1 MKPYLVC
8 FDTETTGLDVQRDW
22 IIQLSLVKVDA
33 HTFEAVGAYDWYI
46 KPSGAYTIAPEA
58 QAVHHITREVL
69 EREGVAL
76 KDIYPQMMAFLQDCD
91 ILSYNGN
98 GFDARILYYN
108 LQREGLT
115 IDYDAYRFYDAYLIE
130 MARTSRCLTDVYRR
144 YYGREFDDAHNS
156 LADVRATIAVF
167 KAQQEFVDIVA
178 ISQVTPGP
186 IGINCAT
193 YVGYTATGS
202 VWGSLLTTFAIILPS
217 LIIMLAICRLYFFLS
232 TRFRT
237 NPYFQNTLRMLRFA
251 VIGLIAAAALL
262 LITPDSFIDWK
273 SWLFF
278 AVVFILTILPE
289 LTKGI
294 KNKGVQQLLSSLSHP
309 ILLIILAGIAGY
321 VVYN

>member
-33 HTFEAVGAYDWYI
+33 RTFEEVGACDWYI

-108 LQREGLT
+108 LQREGLS

-130 MARTSRCLTDVYRR
+130 MARTSRRLTDVYRR
-144 YYGREFDDAHNS
+144 YYGKEFDDAHNS

-167 KAQQEFVDIVA
+167 KAQQETSEDPQEFCRPDFDFISVDGFLA
-178 ISQVTPGP
+178 IREGQKVFAQGKYKGKTIDQVQQAEAGYLDWVLKNCAEPTRQLIEQVRHPKPQQPPKTREKDKSAAKAPHLRNTPGTP
-186 IGINCAT
+186 PSSPAKKNTPPSKLPAGT
-193 YVGYTATGS
+193 Q
-202 VWGSLLTTFAIILPS
+202 TTLEF
-217 LIIMLAICRLYFFLS
+217 
-232 TRFRT
+232 
-237 NPYFQNTLRMLRFA
+237 
-251 VIGLIAAAALL
+251 
-262 LITPDSFIDWK
+262 
-273 SWLFF
+273 
-278 AVVFILTILPE
+278 
-289 LTKGI
+289 
-294 KNKGVQQLLSSLSHP
+294 
-309 ILLIILAGIAGY
+309 
-321 VVYN
+321 

>member
-33 HTFEAVGAYDWYI
+33 RTFEEVGACDWYI

-76 KDIYPQMMAFLQDCD
+76 KDVYPQMMAFLQDCD

-115 IDYDAYRFYDAYLIE
+115 IDYDNYRFYDAYLIE
-130 MARTSRCLTDVYRR
+130 MARTSRRLTDVYRR
-144 YYGREFDDAHNS
+144 YYGKEFDDAHNS

-167 KAQQEFVDIVA
+167 KAQQETSEDPQEFCRPDFDFISVDGFLA
-178 ISQVTPGP
+178 IRDGKKVFAQGKYKGKTIEQVQQAEPGYLDWVMK
-186 IGINCAT
+186 NCAEPT
-193 YVGYTATGS
+193 RQLIEQARHPKHAPAKPAPKKSAAKPATP
-202 VWGSLLTTFAIILPS
+202 VQTT
-217 LIIMLAICRLYFFLS
+217 
-232 TRFRT
+232 
-237 NPYFQNTLRMLRFA
+237 
-251 VIGLIAAAALL
+251 
-262 LITPDSFIDWK
+262 
-273 SWLFF
+273 LFD
-278 AVVFILTILPE
+278 
-289 LTKGI
+289 
-294 KNKGVQQLLSSLSHP
+294 
-309 ILLIILAGIAGY
+309 
-321 VVYN
+321 